1 MTDEI
6 PQPTAYTRVAIEFL
20 TLWME
25 PGDQARL
32 EAARH
37 IEGIVEAPD
46 ANIPGIIA
54 GLLNLNTVT
63 LFELAKARGAMT
75 EEMYYRVAGDFLR
88 ELSSGLPE

>member
-25 PGDQARL
+25 PGDQARI

-37 IEGIVEAPD
+37 IQSIVDAPD
-46 ANIPGIIA
+46 ANIRGIIA

-63 LFELAKARGAMT
+63 LLELAKARGAMT
-75 EEMYYRVAGDFLR
+75 EETYYRVAGDFLR
-88 ELSSGLPE
+88 ELSQGLPE

>member
-6 PQPTAYTRVAIEFL
+6 PRPTAYTRVAIEFL

-25 PGDQARL
+25 PGDQARI
-32 EAARH
+32 EAASH
-37 IEGIVEAPD
+37 IQSIVEAAD

-54 GLLNLNTVT
+54 DLFNLNTVT

-75 EEMYYRVAGDFLR
+75 EEVYYQVAGDFLR
-88 ELSSGLPE
+88 ELSPGLPE

>member
-25 PGDQARL
+25 PGDQARI

-37 IEGIVEAPD
+37 IQSIVDAPD
-46 ANIPGIIA
+46 ANIRGIIA

-63 LFELAKARGAMT
+63 LLELAKARGAMT
-75 EEMYYRVAGDFLR
+75 EEMYYQVAGDFLR
-88 ELSSGLPE
+88 ELSQGLPE

>member
-6 PQPTAYTRVAIEFL
+6 RQPTAYTRVAIEFL

-25 PGDQARL
+25 PGDQARI

-37 IEGIVEAPD
+37 IQSIVDAPD
-46 ANIPGIIA
+46 ANIRGIIA

-63 LFELAKARGAMT
+63 LLELAKARGAMT

-88 ELSSGLPE
+88 ELSQGLPE